1 MCKWGTDK
9 EVTLC
14 KPKEHSNRTTIKVDS
29 CIASIIQALNDFGI
43 ETVASCCGHNNRPG
57 NIALA
62 DGRELWIVP
71 DYETSRELD
80 GKYPDIW
87 GNKK

>member
-1 MCKWGTDK
+1 MCKWGIDK

-14 KPKEHSNRTTIKVDS
+14 KPRMNGMETAKVDS
-29 CIASIIQALNDFGI
+29 CIASIIQALNDADI
-43 ETVASCCGHNNRPG
+43 QTVASCCGHGNRPG

-62 DGRELWIVP
+62 DGRELFILP
-71 DYETSRELD
+71 DYESARELD

-87 GNKK
+87 GK